1 MGLVHLLPPEI
12 REDIQSST
20 SVLGQPVDLAVRW
33 MPLGNEFSL
42 ISLYM
47 VDGFRPV
54 KPQTSLIR

>member
-42 ISLYM
+42 MSL
-47 VDGFRPV
+47 
-54 KPQTSLIR
+54 